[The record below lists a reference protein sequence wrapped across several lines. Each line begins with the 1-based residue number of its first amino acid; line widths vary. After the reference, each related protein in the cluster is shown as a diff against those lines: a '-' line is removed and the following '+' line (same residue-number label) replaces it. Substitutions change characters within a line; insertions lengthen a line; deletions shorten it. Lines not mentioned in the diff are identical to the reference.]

1 LEILNAIDGSTV
13 LPSLIFACN
22 TNGHVPATNVLENG
36 IELLKNHWPSLPA
49 VRNIWNKMLDVY
61 LHSN

>member
-1 LEILNAIDGSTV
+1 MLLPQLLDNRALFFFLPFSLVLKILNAIDGSTV

-36 IELLKNHWPSLPA
+36 IELLKNH
-49 VRNIWNKMLDVY
+49 
-61 LHSN
+61 

>member
-1 LEILNAIDGSTV
+1 
-13 LPSLIFACN
+13 LIFACN

-36 IELLKNHWPSLPA
+36 IALLKNHLPSLPA
-49 VRNIWNKMLDVY
+49 VRNIWNKMLHLY